1 MNKNIIYFLVAV
13 IVGLGLFFVY
23 NQKAA
28 PQTEKGKAGS
38 PAAIQDI
45 RELKNTGNFTSNA
58 LKHILEGEVNK
69 AGKATGYHYEGLPS
83 AKGKVIPG
91 TQSAPNSFGVYKAK
105 VQVEGKAKTDNNGE
119 STFFPKD
126 WTAQQVV
133 DAINEAY
140 GKKSYRTGNI
150 YAGDTAKGMRINMYL
165 DEGTGKIISAFPQ
178 Y

>member
-1 MNKNIIYFLVAV
+1 MKRKIIYLLVAL
-13 IVGLGLFFVY
+13 IVGLGLFFFY

-28 PQTEKGKAGS
+28 PQSEKGKIAA
-38 PAAIQDI
+38 PASAYDI
-45 RELKNTGNFTSNA
+45 KTLKNTGNFRAGA
-58 LKHILEGEVNK
+58 LEHILEGEVNK
-69 AGKATGYHYEGLPS
+69 AGKATGFHYEGLPS

-91 TQSAPNSFGVYKAK
+91 TQSASNSFGVYKAK
-105 VQVEGKAKTDNNGE
+105 VQVEGKGKSDNNGE

-126 WTAQQVV
+126 WTPQQVV

-140 GKKSYRTGNI
+140 GRRSHRTGNI

-165 DEGTGKIISAFPQ
+165 DDGAKIISAFPQ